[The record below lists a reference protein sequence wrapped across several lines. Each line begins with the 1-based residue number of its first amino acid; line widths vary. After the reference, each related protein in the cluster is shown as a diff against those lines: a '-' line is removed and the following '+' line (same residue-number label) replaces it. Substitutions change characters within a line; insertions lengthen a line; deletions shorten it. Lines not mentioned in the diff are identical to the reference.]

1 MRDLLINLAI
11 LAFCAI
17 VGIVTILL
25 WLAPSSCPNA
35 AVAILNPA
43 ACEIRE

>member
-1 MRDLLINLAI
+1 MRDLIINLAL
-11 LAFCAI
+11 LAFCSI
-17 VGIVTILL
+17 IGIVTILL
-25 WLAPSSCPNA
+25 WVAPSSCPNV